1 MTLTEKIAKSETSI
15 AQAREAARQAI
26 AKKTAEF
33 LASGGEVQQIGNGL
47 IAFKDKM
54 SFGDYWSRITT
65 NDRENKN
72 ANSDIL

>member
-1 MTLTEKIAKSETSI
+1 LTLTEKIAKSDTSI

-26 AKKTAEF
+26 ERKTVEF
-33 LASGGEVQQIGNGL
+33 LANGGEVQEIGNGM
-47 IAFKDKM
+47 IAFKDNM

-65 NDRENKN
+65 NDRNNKN